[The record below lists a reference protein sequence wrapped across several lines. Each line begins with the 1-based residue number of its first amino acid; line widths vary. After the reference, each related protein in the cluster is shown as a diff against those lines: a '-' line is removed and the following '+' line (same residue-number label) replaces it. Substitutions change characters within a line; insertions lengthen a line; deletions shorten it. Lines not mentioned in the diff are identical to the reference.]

1 MHSSSKP
8 RQLRPFA
15 SKRARLCACV
25 HACVRACVRVFVC
38 KCSLSHQPQSK
49 AIREARWWAG
59 LSVNSCALTEE
70 ACNKKLTV
78 TKSRL
83 THRSTSASKHWG
95 QQWGHDIVWFHMFA
109 GTRVSQEWQARH
121 PWAQTEHLHTP
132 ACLQT
137 NTVLGVIWLKCNQT
151 GLFYPEFKQCSLW
164 EAQHW
169 LWFSWAC
176 TFPHWKHKLL
186 PAWKTTEVAAQH
198 SNSFFLGVS
207 HLGSCSTW
215 AGQKSWNNKQYPS
228 FYWNKQTCQQD
239 CEVETSW
246 PGTTVSVFL
255 SPLSHLLTH
264 LLGLI
269 KTETRQ
275 TKPDMRA

>member
-1 MHSSSKP
+1 M
-8 RQLRPFA
+8 R
-15 SKRARLCACV
+15 
-25 HACVRACVRVFVC
+25 ACVRAFVC

-83 THRSTSASKHWG
+83 THRYTTASKHWG

-109 GTRVSQEWQARH
+109 GTRVSKEWKARH
-121 PWAQTEHLHTP
+121 PWTQTEYLHTL

-137 NTVLGVIWLKCNQT
+137 NTVLSVIWLKCNQT

-228 FYWNKQTCQQD
+228 FDWNKQTCQQD
-239 CEVETSW
+239 CEVEIRYYRFSFSKPIITSVKTSTGIDQNW
-246 PGTTVSVFL
+246 NKTNEARHESLDETVCCFL
-255 SPLSHLLTH
+255 DYEWWLTRERCRFISTSIN
-264 LLGLI
+264 L
-269 KTETRQ
+269 
-275 TKPDMRA
+275 